1 MKKTVITVVLAL
13 CVISTVCCAYAAA
26 AESAK
31 TDVILTIEETTTQFT
46 TVQTAAQ
53 TTENQN
59 AVVEND
65 TNTIKTGAIVSYTTV
80 VTVFLMLT
88 ATVSFSGS
96 IKRKD
101 YYVRSNNMKKFLS
114 IAAVR

>member
-13 CVISTVCCAYAAA
+13 CVISTVCCAYAVA

-46 TVQTAAQ
+46 TVQTAEQ
-53 TTENQN
+53 TTEKQN
-59 AVVEND
+59 TVVEND

-80 VTVFLMLT
+80 ITVFLMLT
-88 ATVSFSGS
+88 ATVSFFWFYKK
-96 IKRKD
+96 KRLLCKE
-101 YYVRSNNMKKFLS
+101 
-114 IAAVR
+114 